1 MGLTTRQLREKTKEH
16 NPMSIENFFL
26 SEKKDNIRIKVLNG
40 SKCQSIAERFVN
52 NPTCGNGYK
61 LKRFE
66 IIKNCSN
73 FFD

>member
-52 NPTCGNGYK
+52 K
-61 LKRFE
+61 
-66 IIKNCSN
+66 
-73 FFD
+73 